1 MFQESRI
8 RPLALLF
15 CKEITRYG
23 QKQGY
28 SAIQHLPRYNQCV
41 SNHFLFLRSG
51 GKRMDRY
58 DHQNG
63 HTPKKIEPALSL
75 FHLPITFLII
85 SFPFSPTT
93 LFIASFN
100 TPLVDTFKLFM
111 IRMASLSSRLSV
123 NTSNSMGRSV
133 RPGARK
139 RSPRLRQ
146 GSRPAGA
153 RAFGRWSF
161 QHGPPRNGP
170 RRWRQRRAHGIWCRT
185 QARIRCRFFL
195 LWGRLSCRMRRGG
208 RCREADRRL
217 SRPDRRLRMHRMER
231 VQN

>member
-75 FHLPITFLII
+75 SSPHHLLDHL
-85 SFPFSPTT
+85 FPFSPTT

-139 RSPRLRQ
+139 RS
-146 GSRPAGA
+146 
-153 RAFGRWSF
+153 
-161 QHGPPRNGP
+161 
-170 RRWRQRRAHGIWCRT
+170 
-185 QARIRCRFFL
+185 
-195 LWGRLSCRMRRGG
+195 SC
-208 RCREADRRL
+208 L
-217 SRPDRRLRMHRMER
+217 K
-231 VQN
+231 